1 MYPTWRLGPGATLRD
16 MIVVAGEALVDVVV
30 SPGGVTTTRLGGGPF
45 TVARTIAR
53 LDAPVTFVG
62 RLSADESGTR
72 LRAAL
77 ETDGIRLATPG
88 PVRAPTTRAIAALD
102 HAGRASYRLELDG
115 TSASALLRSDVP
127 ADLLGG
133 AVALHV
139 GSLGLVAQPAATT
152 IEALVAAAPPE
163 TLVMLDANV
172 RPDAIQH
179 DGDYRARVGRVAAR
193 ADVVQ
198 LSAEDA
204 AWLDRAADPEA
215 VARTLLAAGASVV
228 LLTDGGAPV
237 RALTGAG
244 RLEVPVKSV
253 PVVDTIGAG
262 DAFGGAFLAAWIHA
276 GFRRAELSNAEALEP
291 ALTFAVTVASWTC
304 GRVGA
309 DPPRRSELAW
319 PPAARERHD

>member
-1 MYPTWRLGPGATLRD
+1 MYPTWRLGPRATLRD
-16 MIVVAGEALVDVVV
+16 VIVVAGEALVDVVV

-45 TVARTIAR
+45 TVARAIAR

-62 RLSADESGTR
+62 RLSADGPGTR

-77 ETDGIRLATPG
+77 GADGIRVATAG

-102 HAGRASYRLELDG
+102 DVGRASYRFELDG
-115 TSASALLRSDVP
+115 TSASALRPSDVP
-127 ADLLGG
+127 PGLLAR

-152 IEALVAAAPPE
+152 IEALVVAAPPE

-179 DGDYRARVGRVAAR
+179 DGDYRARLARVAAR

-215 VARTLLAAGASVV
+215 VARTLLAVGASVV
-228 LLTDGGAPV
+228 LLTDGDAPV

-244 RLEVPVKSV
+244 GLEVPVPSV
-253 PVVDTIGAG
+253 TVVDTIGAG

-276 GFRRAELSNAEALEP
+276 GFGRAELSSAEALRP
-291 ALTFAVTVASWTC
+291 ALTFAAAVASWTC

-319 PPAARERHD
+319 PPAALERHD

>member
-1 MYPTWRLGPGATLRD
+1 MYPTRRLGPGATLRD
-16 MIVVAGEALVDVVV
+16 MIVVAGEALEDVVV
-30 SPGGVTTTRLGGGPF
+30 SLGGVTTTRLGGGPF

-53 LDAPVTFVG
+53 LGAPVTFVG
-62 RLSADESGTR
+62 RLSADDPGTR

-77 ETDGIRLATPG
+77 EADGIRLATPG

-102 HAGRASYRLELDG
+102 DAGRASYRFELAG
-115 TSASALLRSDVP
+115 RSASALLRSDVP
-127 ADLLGG
+127 TDLLAG

-152 IEALVAAAPPE
+152 IEGLVAAAPPE

-172 RPDAIQH
+172 RPDAIRD
-179 DGDYRARVGRVAAR
+179 DGDYRARLARVAAR

-215 VARTLLAAGASVV
+215 VALTLLAAGASVV

-244 RLEVPVKSV
+244 GLEVPVPSV
-253 PVVDTIGAG
+253 AAVDTIGAG

-276 GFRRAELSNAEALEP
+276 GFGRAELANAVALRS
-291 ALTFAVTVASWTC
+291 ALTFAAAVASWTC

-319 PPAARERHD
+319 PHAALERHD